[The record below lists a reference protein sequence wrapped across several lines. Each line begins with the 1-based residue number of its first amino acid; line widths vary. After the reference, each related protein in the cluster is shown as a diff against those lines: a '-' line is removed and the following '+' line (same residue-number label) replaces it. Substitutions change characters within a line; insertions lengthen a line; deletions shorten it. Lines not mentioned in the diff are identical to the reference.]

1 MCCKEKL
8 KRLCRIIA
16 DPLNGDRLDNAV
28 EKILQ
33 SGCVNLEEANEGVIS
48 SAIMAALFEDM
59 MKSCLNG
66 SLNESIV
73 KAIKKEYKNIKN
85 FVPASY

>member
-1 MCCKEKL
+1 MDKEEL
-8 KRLCRIIA
+8 KRLCHAVA
-16 DPLNGDRLDNAV
+16 DPLNGDRLDDAV

-33 SGCVNLEEANEGVIS
+33 SGCVNLEDADEKTLP

-59 MKSCLNG
+59 MKCCLNG
-66 SLNESIV
+66 SLNDSRV

>member
-1 MCCKEKL
+1 MDKEKL
-8 KRLCRIIA
+8 KKTCHVIA
-16 DPLNGDRLDNAV
+16 APLSGDRLDNAV

-33 SGCVNLEEANEGVIS
+33 SGCVNLEDADEKILP

-59 MKSCLNG
+59 MKCCLNG
-66 SLNESIV
+66 SLNDSRV

>member
-1 MCCKEKL
+1 MDKEEL
-8 KRLCRIIA
+8 KRLCHVVA
-16 DPLNGDRLDNAV
+16 NPLNGDRLDDAV

-33 SGCVNLEEANEGVIS
+33 SGCVNLEEADENVLP

-59 MKSCLNG
+59 MKCCLNG
-66 SLNESIV
+66 SLNENRV

>member
-1 MCCKEKL
+1 MDKEEL
-8 KRLCRIIA
+8 KRLCHVVV
-16 DPLNGDRLDNAV
+16 DPLNGDRLDDAV

-33 SGCVNLEEANEGVIS
+33 SGCVNLEDADEKTLP

-59 MKSCLNG
+59 MKCCLNG
-66 SLNESIV
+66 SLNENRV

>member
-1 MCCKEKL
+1 MDKEEL
-8 KRLCRIIA
+8 KRLCHIVA
-16 DPLNGDRLDNAV
+16 GPLNGDRLDDVV

-33 SGCVNLEEANEGVIS
+33 SGCVNLEDADEKILP

-59 MKSCLNG
+59 MKCCLNG
-66 SLNESIV
+66 SLNDSRV

-85 FVPASY
+85 FVPVSY

>member
-1 MCCKEKL
+1 MDKEEL
-8 KRLCRIIA
+8 KRLCHVIA
-16 DPLNGDRLDNAV
+16 NPLYGDRLDDAV

-33 SGCVNLEEANEGVIS
+33 RNCVDLDDVDEKVLP

-59 MKSCLNG
+59 MKCCLNG
-66 SLNESIV
+66 SLNIGTR

-85 FVPASY
+85 FVPSSY

>member
-1 MCCKEKL
+1 MDKEEL
-8 KRLCRIIA
+8 KRLCHVVA
-16 DPLNGDRLDNAV
+16 DPLNGDTLDNAV

-33 SGCVNLEEANEGVIS
+33 SGCVNLEDADKKILPN
-48 SAIMAALFEDM
+48 AIMAALFEDM
-59 MKSCLNG
+59 MKCCLNG
-66 SLNESIV
+66 DLNDSRV

>member
-1 MCCKEKL
+1 MDKEEL
-8 KRLCRIIA
+8 KRLCHAVA
-16 DPLNGDRLDNAV
+16 DPLNGDRLDDAV

-33 SGCVNLEEANEGVIS
+33 SGRVNLEDADEKTLP

-59 MKSCLNG
+59 MKCCLNG
-66 SLNESIV
+66 SLNENRV

>member
-1 MCCKEKL
+1 MDKEEL
-8 KRLCRIIA
+8 KRLCHVVA
-16 DPLNGDRLDNAV
+16 DPLNGDRLDDAV

-33 SGCVNLEEANEGVIS
+33 SGCVNLEDADDWILP

-59 MKSCLNG
+59 MKHCLNG
-66 SLNESIV
+66 SFNENRV

>member
-1 MCCKEKL
+1 MDKEEL
-8 KRLCRIIA
+8 KRLCHIVA
-16 DPLNGDRLDNAV
+16 NPLNGDRLDDAV

-33 SGCVNLEEANEGVIS
+33 SGCVNLGDADEKTLS

-59 MKSCLNG
+59 MKCCLNG
-66 SLNESIV
+66 SLNENRV

>member
-1 MCCKEKL
+1 MDKEEL
-8 KRLCRIIA
+8 KRLCHVVA
-16 DPLNGDRLDNAV
+16 DPLNGDRLDDAV

-33 SGCVNLEEANEGVIS
+33 SGCVNLEDADEKVLP

-59 MKSCLNG
+59 MKCCLNG
-66 SLNESIV
+66 SLNENRV

>member
-1 MCCKEKL
+1 MDKEEL
-8 KRLCRIIA
+8 KRLCHVVA
-16 DPLNGDRLDNAV
+16 DPLNGDTLDNAV

-33 SGCVNLEEANEGVIS
+33 SGCVNLEDADKKILPN
-48 SAIMAALFEDM
+48 AIMAALFEDM
-59 MKSCLNG
+59 MKWCLNG
-66 SLNESIV
+66 VLNDSRV

>member
-1 MCCKEKL
+1 MDKEEL
-8 KRLCRIIA
+8 KRLCHVVA
-16 DPLNGDRLDNAV
+16 NPLNGDRLDDAV

-33 SGCVNLEEANEGVIS
+33 SGCVNLEEADEKVLP

-59 MKSCLNG
+59 MKCCLNG
-66 SLNESIV
+66 SLNENRV